1 MFYLIAAVAIVLNI
15 FFYNFFK
22 SSLIILNSNILFFL
36 ILTVLI
42 AKQKKSKS
50 PEKKNLATNYSSE
63 LEKKK
68 LEKIFIDKIEDIVII
83 LSKFNIIV
91 YANKAAI
98 NNFGSNLEG
107 KHITASIRISEL
119 LDQIDQHRSDNQIKI
134 INVEIKNPIF
144 KYYKISISPI
154 QSEQILLV
162 FKDFTEIQKSQ
173 LIRSDFIANAS
184 HNLKTPLVSIKG
196 FLETIEDS
204 AKNDPRSQKKF
215 IEIMKMEANKMEIL
229 IEDLMTLSRI
239 EQQEHISINN
249 KINLIQVIE
258 DVILLISN
266 RIKEKKISLKL
277 NLDQN
282 QKFVIGDAEKLSTLF
297 LNLIDNAIKFSSPGK
312 TIEIKNSNHEEFFK
326 KYISISIIDEGIG
339 INEEDIHRVTERF
352 FRAENTRKL
361 KIEGTGLGLAI
372 AKHIINQHRGEL
384 KILSKIGVGSE
395 FVVRLLKMPSK

>member
-22 SSLIILNSNILFFL
+22 SSLIILTSNILFFL

-68 LEKIFIDKIEDIVII
+68 LEKIFIDKIEDVVII

-204 AKNDPRSQKKF
+204 AKDDPRSQKKF

-249 KINLIQVIE
+249 KINLIKVID
-258 DVILLISN
+258 DVIVLISK
-266 RIKEKKISLKL
+266 RIKEKKIFLKL
-277 NLDQN
+277 SLDDN

-312 TIEIKNSNHEEFFK
+312 AIEIKNSYPDEFFE

-339 INEEDIHRVTERF
+339 INEEDIHRITERF

-384 KILSKIGVGSE
+384 KIISKIGVGSE
-395 FVVRLLKMPSK
+395 FIVRLPKA

>member
-1 MFYLIAAVAIVLNI
+1 
-15 FFYNFFK
+15 
-22 SSLIILNSNILFFL
+22 
-36 ILTVLI
+36 
-42 AKQKKSKS
+42 
-50 PEKKNLATNYSSE
+50 
-63 LEKKK
+63 
-68 LEKIFIDKIEDIVII
+68 
-83 LSKFNIIV
+83 
-91 YANKAAI
+91 
-98 NNFGSNLEG
+98 
-107 KHITASIRISEL
+107 
-119 LDQIDQHRSDNQIKI
+119 
-134 INVEIKNPIF
+134 
-144 KYYKISISPI
+144 
-154 QSEQILLV
+154 
-162 FKDFTEIQKSQ
+162 
-173 LIRSDFIANAS
+173 
-184 HNLKTPLVSIKG
+184 
-196 FLETIEDS
+196 
-204 AKNDPRSQKKF
+204 
-215 IEIMKMEANKMEIL
+215 MEIL

>member
-1 MFYLIAAVAIVLNI
+1 MFYLIVTVAIILNI
-15 FFYNFFK
+15 FLYNFYK
-22 SSLIILNSNILFFL
+22 TNLIILIFNILFFL
-36 ILTVLI
+36 ILIVLFF
-42 AKQKKSKS
+42 KQKKNKS
-50 PEKKNLATNYSSE
+50 TEKKNLDTNYSLE
-63 LEKKK
+63 LEKKE
-68 LEKIFIDKIEDIVII
+68 LEKLFIDKIEDIIII

-107 KHITASIRISEL
+107 SHITTSIRISEL
-119 LDQIDQHRSDNQIKI
+119 LDQIDQHRLDNQVKI
-134 INVEIKNPIF
+134 INIEVKNPIF
-144 KYYKISISPI
+144 KFYKISISSI

-204 AKNDPRSQKKF
+204 AKDDPRSQKKF
-215 IEIMKMEANKMEIL
+215 IEIMKIEANKMEIL

-249 KINLIQVIE
+249 KIDLIKVID
-258 DVILLISN
+258 DVIVLISN

-297 LNLIDNAIKFSSPGK
+297 LNLIDNAIKFSNPGK
-312 TIEIKNSNHEEFFK
+312 IIEIKNSNSDEFFE

-372 AKHIINQHRGEL
+372 AKHIINQHRGEF
-384 KILSKIGVGSE
+384 KVLSKIGVGSE
-395 FVVRLLKMPSK
+395 FIVRIPKPSK

>member
-68 LEKIFIDKIEDIVII
+68 LEKIFIDKIEDVVII

-204 AKNDPRSQKKF
+204 AKDDPRSQKKF

-249 KINLIQVIE
+249 KINLIKVID
-258 DVILLISN
+258 DVIVLISK
-266 RIKEKKISLKL
+266 RIKEKKIFLKL
-277 NLDQN
+277 SLDDN

-312 TIEIKNSNHEEFFK
+312 AIEIKNSYPDEFFE

-339 INEEDIHRVTERF
+339 INEEDIHRITERF

-384 KILSKIGVGSE
+384 KIISKIGVGSE
-395 FVVRLLKMPSK
+395 FIVRLPKA